1 MEVAKYK
8 DLENYSDVLSLEDIS
23 NYFKISKDTARKLCL
38 TNQLK
43 HIRIGRLYK
52 VTKNDLI
59 EFLETRGR

>member
-1 MEVAKYK
+1 MEIAKYK
-8 DLENYSDVLSLEDIS
+8 DLEKYSDVLSLEDVS
-23 NYFKISKDTARKLCL
+23 NYFKVSKDTARKLCL

>member
-1 MEVAKYK
+1 MEKTKYK
-8 DLENYSDVLSLEDIS
+8 DLEKYSDVLSLEDIS

>member
-1 MEVAKYK
+1 METTKYK